1 MAFLDGLIKAG
12 LSGYTGYLTGRDI
25 KAQRDKA
32 EADKAYERERQA
44 REDALRDALLRSQAE
59 AADALALQRRTPDVR
74 NIDPLSEEG
83 IAAAEK
89 RAAAIERARARYRA
103 QNPTSTERQLTPGQQ
118 NGLTDDEAQGLGVLD
133 TMHHATGPVHD
144 AYFSAWRT
152 ARKQLPGI
160 TPGRLS
166 LQVFQALRQTRPDL
180 FTDGAGGGLTYG
192 APATTMPAYA
202 GAPGGGA
209 RVTPGYSPEAR
220 QRFNG
225 GQAPTAPAAPAAIP
239 PAELTEA
246 RALIRG
252 SPTPEEDLRSVGYTD
267 AEIRVILGS

>member
-44 REDALRDALLRSQAE
+44 REDALREALLRSQAE

-83 IAAAEK
+83 ITAAEK
-89 RAAAIERARARYRA
+89 RAAAIERARARYRSA
-103 QNPTSTERQLTPGQQ
+103 NPTSAERQLTPGQQ

-180 FTDGAGGGLTYG
+180 FTDGAGGGSGSLSPGDRVLQWALNPNGTPFPG
-192 APATTMPAYA
+192 A
-202 GAPGGGA
+202 
-209 RVTPGYSPEAR
+209 VTS
-220 QRFNG
+220 
-225 GQAPTAPAAPAAIP
+225 APTAPSPAPARPA
-239 PAELTEA
+239 PAEASRAPLSEQA
-246 RALIRG
+246 RARARTDSG
-252 SPTPEEDLRSVGYTD
+252 FAAFLRTKGYSEAD
-267 AEIRVILGS
+267 WQ

>member
-44 REDALRDALLRSQAE
+44 REDALREALLRSQAE

-83 IAAAEK
+83 ITAAEK
-89 RAAAIERARARYRA
+89 RAAAIERARARYRSA
-103 QNPTSTERQLTPGQQ
+103 NPTSTERQLTPGQQ

-180 FTDGAGGGLTYG
+180 FTDGAGRGGMSMTDRLMQEALSG
-192 APATTMPAYA
+192 SVPS
-202 GAPGGGA
+202 
-209 RVTPGYSPEAR
+209 VTPGYSPEAR

-246 RALIRG
+246 RALIQG
-252 SPTPEEDLRSVGYTD
+252 SPTPKEDLRSVGYTD